1 MIMTI
6 HHIYIKTGL
15 AFAICLTLSA
25 CKKFVEVP
33 EPIDQISTEVVFQSD
48 SKAASAVRGLYG
60 EMVGSTGF
68 FTSVL
73 GFSGAVQISAGVSA
87 DELTLSS
94 SGNQFNEFYTNAISS
109 SNGVNEGSIWGPT
122 YNVIYNTN
130 AVIESLDKS
139 PGVSATGKKQLT
151 AEAKF
156 VRAANYFYLVNLY
169 GDIPMP
175 TTTDYRLNATL
186 PNIPADQIYALIL
199 EDLKYAKDNLS
210 PAYIGTQRLRA
221 NKYAAAALLARV
233 YLYKKDWINAETLAT
248 EVIDGAGKTMYD
260 LEPDLN
266 KTFLTSSKEVIL
278 QLQQPGTNLYTWD
291 GYNFISSGIPQYPI
305 SDALYNSFEANDQRK
320 TSWIKTN
327 TVTTAG
333 VSKNYNFPFKYKL
346 NSGTG
351 TTRTESMVFLRLS
364 EIYLIRSEARAQQ
377 SKLTEAIADLDVI
390 RKRAI
395 NTVPF
400 PSTGPGTGKDG
411 LLDLI
416 AHERFVELFTEG
428 GHRWLDLKRT
438 GKADEVLSKK
448 PNWRPQA
455 KLYPVPKGDIDKN
468 PFLKQNPGYN

>member
-1 MIMTI
+1 MTI
-6 HHIYIKTGL
+6 NHTYIKTGL
-15 AFAICLTLSA
+15 ALALCITLSA

-73 GFSGAVQISAGVSA
+73 AFSGGVQISMAVSA

-109 SNGVNEGSIWGPT
+109 SNGVNEGSIWGPI
-122 YNVIYNTN
+122 YNVIYNAN
-130 AVIESLDKS
+130 SVIESLDKS
-139 PGVSATGKKQLT
+139 PGVTAAGKKQLT

-156 VRAANYFYLVNLY
+156 IRAANYFYLVNLY
-169 GDIPMP
+169 GDVPMP
-175 TTTDYRLNATL
+175 LTTDYRLNANL
-186 PNIPADQIYALIL
+186 PNTPASQIYALIL
-199 EDLKYAKDNLS
+199 EDLKFAKDNLS
-210 PAYIGTQRLRA
+210 PAYIGSQRLRA
-221 NKYAAAALLARV
+221 NKYAASALLARV
-233 YLYKKDWINAETLAT
+233 YLYQKDWTNAEAVAT
-248 EVIDGAGKTMYD
+248 EVIDGAGKTIYD

-266 KTFLTSSKEVIL
+266 KAFLTSSKEVIL

-291 GYNFISSGIPQYPI
+291 GYNFISASIPQYLI
-305 SDALYNSFEANDQRK
+305 TDTLYHSFETNDQRK

-327 TVTTAG
+327 TVITAG
-333 VSKNYNFPFKYKL
+333 VPKSYNFPFKYKL

-351 TTRTESMVFLRLS
+351 TIRTESMVFLRLS
-364 EIYLIRSEARAQQ
+364 EVYLIRSEARAQQ
-377 SKLTEAIADLDVI
+377 NNLSGAIADLDMV

-395 NTVPF
+395 TTLPF
-400 PSTGPGTGKDG
+400 PATDPGTEKD
-411 LLDLI
+411 LLLQLI
-416 AHERFVELFTEG
+416 AHERFVELFTEQ

-438 GKADEVLSKK
+438 GKADEVLGKK

-455 KLYPVPKGDIDKN
+455 KLYPIPKGDMDKN